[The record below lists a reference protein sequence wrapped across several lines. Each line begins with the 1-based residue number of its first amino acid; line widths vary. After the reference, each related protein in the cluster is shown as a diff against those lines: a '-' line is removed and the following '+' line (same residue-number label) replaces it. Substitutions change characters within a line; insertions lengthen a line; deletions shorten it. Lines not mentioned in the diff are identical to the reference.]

1 MSTHAPIS
9 DAAGM
14 PPASGETAL
23 DLRGLNCP
31 LPVLRLAKALRGA
44 GQGARFR
51 VAATDPLSKLDI
63 PHFCRSNGH
72 AVLESRESDGVFH
85 FLIEAGAEAARA
97 DPI

>member
-1 MSTHAPIS
+1 MSTQAPIS
-9 DAAGM
+9 DAAGS
-14 PPASGETAL
+14 PLAPGETAL

-31 LPVLRLAKALRGA
+31 LPVLRLAKALRGS

-72 AVLESRESDGVFH
+72 ALLESSETDGVFH
-85 FLIEAGAEAARA
+85 FLIEAGADAARA
-97 DPI
+97 DPV